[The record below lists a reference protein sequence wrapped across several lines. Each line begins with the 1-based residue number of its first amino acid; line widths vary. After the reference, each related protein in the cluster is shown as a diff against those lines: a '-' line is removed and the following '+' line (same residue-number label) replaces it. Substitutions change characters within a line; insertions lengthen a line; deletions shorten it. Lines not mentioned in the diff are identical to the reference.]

1 MSKATIQALSAPI
14 PRAGGPEGRARG
26 LVRDELA
33 RAAFDLAALPFRAGK
48 YLARR
53 DEELAELA
61 RALGTSAAP
70 SPIPDFVVPTHR
82 PLSVFVSCA
91 EASGE
96 IHAVNAVRAMRALVA
111 ERGGSAPRGAMD
123 RSGSAPRF
131 VGLGGERLAAEGVDL
146 VDDVVR
152 DARMG
157 FGNVIGA
164 LPRYLALL
172 RHTVARIER
181 ERPDVVFAVDSPA
194 LHVPLGRMARRLGVP
209 VVHFVT
215 PQYWGWA
222 PWRVAHYSEAVD
234 LALSILPFEPAW
246 FAGRGVHVAHVG
258 HPLLDELE
266 HVERGDPERGTD
278 LVLLP
283 GSRSGVV
290 SRNLGWMLRAASPL
304 VQSGTIPRVVIP
316 CARREIA
323 EVARAEIARAGATG
337 FARAATGDL
346 HGVLRNAR
354 AAFSVSGTIL
364 LDLLHHEIPT
374 VVVYRLG
381 SRFAAD
387 GKAHLL
393 TAPWFSVVN
402 LLAGR
407 EVLPEFAFEGDGPV
421 ETVRAALRD
430 LWSDDAVRA
439 RCRSGLAQA
448 HRRLGPPGATRRA
461 AAHALAVACR
471 PRTGV
476 GP

>member
-14 PRAGGPEGRARG
+14 PREGGPEGRARG

-33 RAAFDLAALPFRAGK
+33 RAAFDIAALPFRAGK

-53 DEELAELA
+53 DEERAELA
-61 RALGTSAAP
+61 RALGTSAVP
-70 SPIPDFVVPTHR
+70 SPIPDFTLPTRR

-96 IHAVNAVRAMRALVA
+96 IHAVNAVRALRALVSQ
-111 ERGGSAPRGAMD
+111 RGGSSPRL
-123 RSGSAPRF
+123 

-157 FGNVIGA
+157 FGGVVSA

-181 ERPDVVFAVDSPA
+181 DRPDVVFAVDSPA

-246 FAGRGVHVAHVG
+246 FAARGVHVAHVG

-266 HVERGDPERGTD
+266 HVERGDAERGTD

-290 SRNLGWMLRAASPL
+290 RRNLGWMLRAVEPL
-304 VQSGTIPRVVIP
+304 ARSGTIPRVVIP
-316 CARREIA
+316 CARGEIA
-323 EVARAEIARAGATG
+323 EIARAEIARAGATN

-354 AAFSVSGTIL
+354 AAFSVSGTVL
-364 LDLLHHEIPT
+364 LDLLHHELPT

-381 SRFAAD
+381 SRFAAE
-387 GKAHLL
+387 GKAHFL
-393 TAPWFSVVN
+393 TAPWFSSVN

-407 EVLPEFAFEGDGPV
+407 EVLPEFAFEGEGPV
-421 ETVRAALRD
+421 EAVRAALQD
-430 LWSDDAVRA
+430 LWSDDAARA
-439 RCRSGLAQA
+439 RCRAGLAEA
-448 HRRLGPPGATRRA
+448 HRRVGPPGATRRA
-461 AAHALAVACR
+461 AAHVLAVACR
-471 PRTGV
+471 PLAGV
-476 GP
+476 GA

>member
-14 PRAGGPEGRARG
+14 PREGGPQGRARG

-33 RAAFDLAALPFRAGK
+33 RAVFDIAALPFRAGK

-53 DEELAELA
+53 DEECAELA
-61 RALGTSAAP
+61 RALATSATP
-70 SPIPDFVVPTHR
+70 SPIPGCVLPTR
-82 PLSVFVSCA
+82 TPLSVFVSCA

-96 IHAVNAVRAMRALVA
+96 IHAVNAVRAMRTLVT
-111 ERGGSAPRGAMD
+111 ERGGSAPRIA
-123 RSGSAPRF
+123 
-131 VGLGGERLAAEGVDL
+131 GLGGERLAAEGVDL
-146 VDDVVR
+146 VDDVVH

-157 FGNVIGA
+157 FGGVIGA

-172 RHTVARIER
+172 RKTVARIER
-181 ERPDVVFAVDSPA
+181 DRPDVVFAVDSPA

-222 PWRVAHYSEAVD
+222 PWRVAHYAEAVD

-246 FAGRGVHVAHVG
+246 FAGRGVEVAHVG

-290 SRNLGWMLRAASPL
+290 RRNLGWMLRAVQPL
-304 VQSGTIPRVVIP
+304 ARSGTIPRVVIP

-323 EVARAEIARAGATG
+323 ELARAEIARVGATD
-337 FARAATGDL
+337 FARAETGDL

-354 AAFSVSGTIL
+354 AAFSVSGTVL
-364 LDLLHHEIPT
+364 LDLLHHELPT

-381 SRFAAD
+381 SRFAAE
-387 GKAHLL
+387 GKAHFL
-393 TAPWFSVVN
+393 TAPWFSSVN

-407 EVLPEFAFEGDGPV
+407 EVLPEFAFEGEGPV

-430 LWSDDAVRA
+430 LWSDDAARA
-439 RCRSGLAQA
+439 RCRAGLAEA

-471 PRTGV
+471 PPQGDGT
-476 GP
+476 